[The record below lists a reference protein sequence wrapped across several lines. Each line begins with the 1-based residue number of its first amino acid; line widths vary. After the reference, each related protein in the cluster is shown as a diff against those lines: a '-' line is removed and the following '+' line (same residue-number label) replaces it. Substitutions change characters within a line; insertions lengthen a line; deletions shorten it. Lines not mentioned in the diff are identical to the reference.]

1 MYASSEETPFVM
13 PRAQSVTSQPSDL
26 IDGHATLIAAHTI
39 RSTPMNDPDRLVS
52 SSGNREDENE
62 DSADPSP
69 MDHSDRSSTTDSSGS
84 ADDEDE
90 SMYSAD
96 SGSCDGS
103 LDSLDGLD
111 LPLQAHMLPGQGR
124 WHYAVLPVL
133 LVADTRNIV
142 PLLCSTLYQR
152 HVWGIREPVVGVCCS
167 NTGTIATTIFGWLD
181 YNQSE
186 EGCMVGQ
193 TIVLDLSH

>member
-1 MYASSEETPFVM
+1 VYASSEETPFVM
-13 PRAQSVTSQPSDL
+13 PRAQNVTSQPSDL

-39 RSTPMNDPDRLVS
+39 RSTHRNDPDRS
-52 SSGNREDENE
+52 GTRSGNREDEDE

-90 SMYSAD
+90 SIYSAD
-96 SGSCDGS
+96 SGSC
-103 LDSLDGLD
+103 DGLD
-111 LPLQAHMLPGQGR
+111 LPLQAHMLPGRGR
-124 WHYAVLPVL
+124 WHYAILPVL
-133 LVADTRNIV
+133 LVADTRNIM

-167 NTGTIATTIFGWLD
+167 NTGTIATTIFGWID
-181 YNQSE
+181 YDQSE

-193 TIVLDLSH
+193 AIVLDLPH